1 MSGKYRRLCLGLPD
15 DSRVLRG
22 GSWNNNQNNARAAY
36 RNNNDPDNRNDNN
49 GFRVVVGVAVVRPTT
64 HLLLI
69 EERVCP
75 LFPRQLHALA
85 WPARDGATSGV
96 CPTRGSRF
104 QFMLTDYGL

>member
-1 MSGKYRRLCLGLPD
+1 M
-15 DSRVLRG
+15 RG

-36 RNNNDPDNRNDNN
+36 RNNNINANDNN
-49 GFRVVVGVAVVRPTT
+49 GFRVVLVVVRPTT

-69 EERVCP
+69 EDLVRP

-96 CPTRGSRF
+96 CPTIGSRF